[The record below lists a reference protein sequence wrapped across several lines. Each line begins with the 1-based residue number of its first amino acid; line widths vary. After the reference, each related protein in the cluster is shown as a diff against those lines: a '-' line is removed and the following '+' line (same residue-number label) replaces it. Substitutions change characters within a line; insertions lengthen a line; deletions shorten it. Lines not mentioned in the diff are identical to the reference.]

1 MLTLYQ
7 APRGLGEPNLSPFCT
22 KLEAYLRMAQ
32 IPYEVR
38 LGDIRKAPNGKVPWI
53 EHEGR
58 RLGDSSLIID
68 YLKQR
73 FGDGVDQH
81 LTPYDHAIGRLI
93 QRTLEEGTYWVS
105 LYDRWVVNTNFER
118 IRGPMFGKMLGRPLI
133 WVVPDLVRKR
143 VLNALYAQGT
153 SRHSEEEV
161 YAMGRHDFEAIS
173 VVLGDKPFLFGEQP
187 SSYDAVVYAFTVSA
201 RDAARD
207 HRLGP
212 RPPNL
217 LAHMERMHE
226 RYFKDVP

>member
-1 MLTLYQ
+1 
-7 APRGLGEPNLSPFCT
+7 
-22 KLEAYLRMAQ
+22 MAE

-38 LGDIRKAPNGKVPWI
+38 LGDTRKAPKGKVPWI

-58 RLGDSSLIID
+58 KLGDSSLIIE

-73 FGDGVDQH
+73 FGDAVDQH
-81 LTPYDHAIGRLI
+81 LSAHDHAIGRLV

-105 LYDRWVVNTNFER
+105 LYDRWAVDANFER
-118 IRGPMFGKMLGRPLI
+118 VRAAMFGKVLGRPLI

-143 VLNALYAQGT
+143 VLSALYTQGT

-161 YAMGRHDFEAIS
+161 YAMGRRDFEAIS
-173 VVLGDKPFLFGEQP
+173 VVLGDKPYLFGERP
-187 SSYDAVVYAFTVSA
+187 SSYDAIVYAFTVSA

-212 RPPNL
+212 RPANL
-217 LAHMERMHE
+217 LAHMERMHD
-226 RYFKDVP
+226 RYFKDVL